1 MKKWAWLV
9 LLIPIG
15 LYLPNLNRFAF
26 PLLSQYSD
34 LLITHWPNA
43 NFIHQSV
50 FSQFQIPLWNDSILA
65 GYPFFAN
72 PLAGLWYLP
81 GWIANLFPTSA
92 AFNGLFLAHIF
103 AGGLGIY
110 LLLRDEDFL
119 VEYAILG
126 ALAFELMP
134 KLWAHFA
141 QGHISLVYAVCL
153 TPWLLLITRRAILSK
168 PGNYYRFLPAFLI
181 AGIILADPRWLP
193 YALILW
199 FAIIVHVFRSERSL
213 LRENK
218 WYWGRFYFI
227 HLGLGTLMSTI
238 LILPMIQYTQ
248 LSTRSL
254 MTLQDNLSFSL
265 PLSKLLLAL
274 FPSPGITAEWVF
286 YLGGLGFIA
295 ILLIL
300 ANPDARSRSFVWLS
314 VFLFGILLAI
324 SASIPL
330 FSQVWRIPGLSL
342 IRVPSRALFMCGFS
356 VCFLIPFAVKSV
368 VNKSGSRKTT
378 NLILAACAAFGGLI
392 LVASLAAGTPA
403 TLVGAI
409 QGAASIFIFAIILFV
424 LHNRNYSASWVWL
437 ITGVLL
443 LDFTAYNFRSIQFVE
458 NTIAFSSGSSFL
470 KFFSSQTGE
479 PYRIFTPS
487 NSLPQQTASQAGV
500 EMANGIDPI
509 QLITLQE
516 FSLFNIP
523 GSDKSNG
530 YSITFPPFRTGTPE
544 SDNREILL
552 DTQKLG
558 LLNVKYVLSAF
569 PVENERLELVGVDKE
584 GYIYENL
591 DFLPR
596 AWVQNAAS
604 PPGTEIL
611 EIPVFHKNANQISL
625 TSKQGGSL
633 ILSEIMYPGWK
644 AWIDGQRVTLKPQAG
659 ILRSIEVPEGE
670 HEVIFR
676 FQPDIFWLGIT
687 ITAITAIGLIIYGLV
702 SFRSTHDKSA

>member
-34 LLITHWPNA
+34 LLVTHWPNA

-50 FSQFQIPLWNDSILA
+50 FFQHQLPLWNDSILA

-81 GWIANLFPTSA
+81 GWIANLFPTST
-92 AFNGLFLAHIF
+92 AFNGLFLAHILI
-103 AGGLGIY
+103 GGLGIY
-110 LLLRDEDFL
+110 LLLRDEDYL

-199 FAIIVHVFRSERSL
+199 FATLVQVFRSEWSL
-213 LRENK
+213 LRKKK
-218 WYWGRFYFI
+218 WYWGRFYLI
-227 HLGLGTLMSTI
+227 HLGLGIMISAI
-238 LILPMIQYTQ
+238 LILPMIQYAQ

-254 MTLQDNLSFSL
+254 MTLQDNLAFSL
-265 PLSKLLLAL
+265 PLSKLILAL

-286 YLGGLGFIA
+286 YLGGLGFIS
-295 ILLIL
+295 LLL
-300 ANPDARSRSFVWLS
+300 VVANPEARSRSFVWLS
-314 VFLFGILLAI
+314 VFLFGILIAI

-330 FSQVWRIPGLSL
+330 FSQVWRLPGLSL
-342 IRVPSRALFMCGFS
+342 IRVPSRALFMCGFA
-356 VCFLIPFAVKSV
+356 VCFLIPLAVKSV
-368 VNKSGSRKTT
+368 VNKTGSRKST
-378 NLILAACAAFGGLI
+378 NLILAACAALGGLI
-392 LVASLAAGTPA
+392 LIASMAAGTPA
-403 TLVGAI
+403 LLSGAI

-424 LHNRNYSASWVWL
+424 LHNRNISAHWVWF
-437 ITGVLL
+437 IVGVLL
-443 LDFTAYNFRSIQFVE
+443 LDFTAYNFRSIQFLDH
-458 NTIAFSSGSSFL
+458 TTAFSSGSSFL
-470 KFFSSQTGE
+470 KFLSSQTGE
-479 PYRIFTPS
+479 PFRIFTPS

-500 EMANGIDPI
+500 EMANGIDPM
-509 QLITLQE
+509 QLTALQK

-544 SDNREILL
+544 SDNRDILL
-552 DTQKLG
+552 DTKKLG
-558 LLNVKYVLSAF
+558 LLNVKYVPSAF
-569 PVENERLELVGVDKE
+569 PVENGRLQLVVNDKE
-584 GYIYENL
+584 GYIYDNL

-596 AWVQNAAS
+596 AWIQDPAS
-604 PPGTEIL
+604 PPGTEII

-625 TSKQGGSL
+625 TTKQGGLL

-644 AWIDGQRVTLKPQAG
+644 AWIDGQLVTLNPQAI
-659 ILRSIEVPEGE
+659 ILRSIEVPKGE

-676 FQPDIFWLGIT
+676 FQPDILWLGIT
-687 ITAITAIGLIIYGLV
+687 ITAMTAIGLIIFGLI
-702 SFRSTHDKSA
+702 SLRRRHD